1 MFISHVE
8 ILGVET
14 CSQILET
21 GEDDIVQTGTFLY
34 VFIVLVL
41 EVRGSHFLVHSQ
53 LVDYLTK
60 PLFIKSKPSKKK
72 GMLTITRSEL
82 LTKSFGQNMFA
93 RFLIFLWLVRIQKS
107 VISISRGILNET

>member
-60 PLFIKSKPSKKK
+60 PLFIKSKPSKRNAYYY
-72 GMLTITRSEL
+72 TIRVVN
-82 LTKSFGQNMFA
+82 Q
-93 RFLIFLWLVRIQKS
+93 IFWTEHVCQVPDIFMACSYSK
-107 VISISRGILNET
+107 ICHLNL

>member
-60 PLFIKSKPSKKK
+60 PLFIKSKPSKRNAYYY
-72 GMLTITRSEL
+72 TEL

>member
-34 VFIVLVL
+34 VFIVFLRLGVL
-41 EVRGSHFLVHSQ
+41 IFL
-53 LVDYLTK
+53 
-60 PLFIKSKPSKKK
+60 
-72 GMLTITRSEL
+72 G
-82 LTKSFGQNMFA
+82 
-93 RFLIFLWLVRIQKS
+93 FLIFLFIA
-107 VISISRGILNET
+107 N